1 MGKCCFAYETIRN
14 NIYYN
19 TKIMSLKI
27 IQNSIDTIPHIVRFI
42 LLGMLALFVSLFF
55 PTNLNFDYDFEQGK
69 RWKHN
74 DLKAPFDFPI
84 KKEAKEIERERAQI
98 AKQIVP
104 YYRWNKDI
112 VLQQKQAFK
121 NSFHTA
127 WAFYESRD
135 STKLLDSLEYIEF
148 GLEVLDQIYT
158 KRLIELEAEHLEQ
171 EDIVFELLDGNIA
184 LGEYSVQDVFTN
196 KSAIQFL
203 VDTLYSVEEK
213 LTESKFLSDLLER
226 ILVVPNITFDSIV
239 TKKSLEEAFNSV
251 SPYRGMVK
259 AGDPIV
265 TKDRLIDSI
274 TYSKLISY
282 KNKYDQEINQH
293 KNSWLIY
300 LGYFALTIA
309 LIAIFALFTQFYAPQ
324 VFYNLRHLS
333 LILLIIAGY
342 AYLAHV
348 VNGIYILD
356 LYMIPFCIIPIII
369 INFFNA
375 QLALFTHVIIILLI
389 SMLLSLDY
397 HFILI
402 QILVGMVAVVNKL
415 KTRHLSDFF
424 VSLLYIGIAYAAGFI
439 SLELIHAGTIFP
451 IVSANGTIIEEGVRW
466 HMLGWVLLNVFL
478 TLLSYPLI
486 PLFEKLFGLTSDITL
501 VELADM
507 DNYLLKELS
516 IKAPGTL
523 QHSLQVANLSEAAAK
538 VIGANSL
545 LVKVAALYH
554 DIGKMSNP
562 QYYIENQ
569 IHDTNPHTELTN
581 LESAQ
586 MIIEHVAEGVRLAKK
601 NRLPTVLIDFI
612 LTHHGTTRVEF
623 FYRTYQKENPD
634 IEVDPADFTYPG
646 PKPETKEQAI
656 MMMADS
662 LEAASKSL
670 KSPTEEDI
678 NHLVDNIIKGK
689 ITLGQLENTNLSFQ
703 ELEQIKRVF
712 KQLLK
717 SMNHVR
723 ITYPDEEKK

>member
-1 MGKCCFAYETIRN
+1 
-14 NIYYN
+14 
-19 TKIMSLKI
+19 
-27 IQNSIDTIPHIVRFI
+27 
-42 LLGMLALFVSLFF
+42 LLGLLALFISLFF
-55 PTNLNFDYDFEQGK
+55 PTDLNFDYDFEQGK

-84 KKEAKEIERERAQI
+84 KKTVEEIARERNQI
-98 AKQIVP
+98 AKQVVP
-104 YYRWNKDI
+104 YYRWNKEVI
-112 VLQQKQAFK
+112 VNQKKAFEK
-121 NSFHTA
+121 SFHTA
-127 WAFYESRD
+127 WALYEP
-135 STKLLDSLEYIEF
+135 TNNPKQHLDSSEYVQF
-148 GLEVLDQIYT
+148 GLEVLTQIYK
-158 KRLIELEAEHLEQ
+158 KRLIELEPGHLEQ
-171 EDIVFELLDGNIA
+171 KESFVFELLDDNVA
-184 LGEYSVQDVFTN
+184 LGEYTVQDVFTN
-196 KSAIQFL
+196 KAAIQFL
-203 VDTLYSVEEK
+203 VDTLYSVEK
-213 LTESKFLSDLLER
+213 DLTESKFLSDLLEQ
-226 ILVVPNITFDSIV
+226 ILVVPNITFDSVV
-239 TKKSLEEAFNSV
+239 TRKSLENAFNSV

-259 AGDPIV
+259 AGDPII

-274 TYSKLISY
+274 AYSKLVSY
-282 KNKYDQEINQH
+282 KTKYNQEINQN

-300 LGYFALTIA
+300 LGYLALTGA
-309 LIAIFALFTQFYAPQ
+309 LIAIFTLFMKFYAQ
-324 VFYNLRHLS
+324 EVFYNLRHFS
-333 LILLIIAGY
+333 LILLMVAGY
-342 AYLAHV
+342 AYLAYV
-348 VNGIYILD
+348 VHDIYILD
-356 LYMIPFCIIPIII
+356 LYVIPFCIIPIII

-397 HFILI
+397 NFILI
-402 QILVGMVAVVNKL
+402 QILIGMVAVVNKL

-424 VSLLYIGIAYAAGFI
+424 ASLLYIGIAYAAGFI
-439 SLELIHAGTIFP
+439 SLEIIHSGTIFP
-451 IVSANGTIIEEGVRW
+451 IVSANGTVIEEGVRW
-466 HMLGWVLLNVFL
+466 HMLGWILFNVFL

-507 DNYLLKELS
+507 DNHLLKELS

-554 DIGKMSNP
+554 DIGKISNP

-569 IHDTNPHTELTN
+569 NDENPHRGLTN
-581 LESAQ
+581 LESAK
-586 MIIEHVAEGVRLAKK
+586 IIIKHVKEGVRLAKK
-601 NRLPTVLIDFI
+601 YRLPIVLIDFI
-612 LTHHGTTRVEF
+612 WTHHGTTRVEY

-634 IEVDPADFTYPG
+634 LDVDPADFTYPG

-662 LEAASKSL
+662 LEASSKCL

-678 NHLVDNIIKGK
+678 NNLVDKIIQGK
-689 ITLGQLENTNLSFQ
+689 ITMGQLENTSLSFR
-703 ELEQIKRVF
+703 ELEEVKKVF

-723 ITYPDEEKK
+723 IAYPDENKKNNKFETNK

>member
-1 MGKCCFAYETIRN
+1 
-14 NIYYN
+14 
-19 TKIMSLKI
+19 
-27 IQNSIDTIPHIVRFI
+27 
-42 LLGMLALFVSLFF
+42 MLALFISLFF

-84 KKEAKEIERERAQI
+84 KKTVEEITRERNQI

-104 YYRWNKDI
+104 YYRWDKKVI
-112 VLQQKQAFK
+112 LTQKKAFEK
-121 NSFHTA
+121 AFHTT
-127 WAFYESRD
+127 WALYEPSSD
-135 STKLLDSLEYIEF
+135 NKQHLDSLEYVQF
-148 GLEVLDQIYT
+148 GLEVLDRIYT
-158 KRLIELEAEHLEQ
+158 KRLIELQPEHIELE
-171 EDIVFELLDGNIA
+171 ESFVFELLDANVD
-184 LGEYSVQDVFTN
+184 LGEYAVQDVFTN
-196 KSAIQFL
+196 KAAIQFL
-203 VDTLYSVEEK
+203 VDTLYSVEED
-213 LTESKFLSDLLER
+213 LTEFKFLSDLLEE
-226 ILVVPNITFDSIV
+226 ILVVPNIVFDSVV
-239 TKKSLEEAFNSV
+239 TSKSLEHAFNSV

-259 AGDPIV
+259 AGDPII
-265 TKDRLIDSI
+265 TRDRLIDSVA
-274 TYSKLISY
+274 YSKLVSY
-282 KNKYDQEINQH
+282 TTKYNQEINQH

-300 LGYFALTIA
+300 LGYLALTVA
-309 LIAIFALFTQFYAPQ
+309 LIAIFALFMQFYAPE
-324 VFYNLRHLS
+324 VFYNLRHFS
-333 LILLIIAGY
+333 LILLIVAGY
-342 AYLAHV
+342 AYLAYV
-348 VNGIYILD
+348 VHDTYILD
-356 LYMIPFCIIPIII
+356 LYVIPFCIIPIII

-375 QLALFTHVIIILLI
+375 QLALFTHVIVILLI

-402 QILVGMVAVVNKL
+402 QIIVGMVAVVNKL

-439 SLELIHAGTIFP
+439 SLEIIHAGTIFP
-451 IVSANGTIIEEGVRW
+451 IVSANGTVIEEGVRW
-466 HMLGWVLLNVFL
+466 DMLGWVLFNVFL

-507 DNYLLKELS
+507 DNRLLKDLS

-554 DIGKMSNP
+554 DIGKMSKSK
-562 QYYIENQ
+562 YYIENQ
-569 IHDTNPHTELTN
+569 NDENPHSELTH

-586 MIIEHVAEGVRLAKK
+586 MIIGHVTEGVRLAKK

-612 LTHHGTTRVEF
+612 LTHHGTTRVEY

-634 IEVDPADFTYPG
+634 LEVDPADFTYPG

-678 NHLVDNIIKGK
+678 NNLVDKIVQGK
-689 ITLGQLENTNLSFQ
+689 ITLGQLENTNLSFR
-703 ELEQIKRVF
+703 ELEEVKKVF

-723 ITYPDEEKK
+723 IVYPDEEVSSSELG

>member
-1 MGKCCFAYETIRN
+1 
-14 NIYYN
+14 
-19 TKIMSLKI
+19 MSLKI

-42 LLGMLALFVSLFF
+42 LLGMLALFISFFF

-84 KKEAKEIERERAQI
+84 KKTVEEIERERAQI
-98 AKQIVP
+98 AAQVIP
-104 YYRWNKDI
+104 YYRWNKEVI
-112 VLQQKQAFK
+112 LTQKKAFK
-121 NSFHTA
+121 KAFHTA
-127 WAFYESRD
+127 WALYEPIKESPKR
-135 STKLLDSLEYIEF
+135 LDSLEYVQF
-148 GLEVLDQIYT
+148 GLEVLDRIYT
-158 KRLIELEAEHLEQ
+158 KRLIELEPAHIKQ
-171 EDIVFELLDGNIA
+171 EENFVFELLDGNVA
-184 LGEYSVQDVFTN
+184 LGEYKVEDVFTN
-196 KSAIQFL
+196 KAAIQFL
-203 VDTLYSVEEK
+203 VDTLYAVEEDI
-213 LTESKFLSDLLER
+213 TESKFLSDLLEQ
-226 ILVVPNITFDSIV
+226 ILLVPNITFDSVV
-239 TKKSLEEAFNSV
+239 TRKSLENAFNSV

-259 AGDPIV
+259 AGDPII
-265 TKDRLIDSI
+265 TRDRLIDSI
-274 TYSKLISY
+274 AYSKLVSY
-282 KNKYDQEINQH
+282 RTKYNQEINQY

-300 LGYFALTIA
+300 LGYFALTVA
-309 LIAIFALFTQFYAPQ
+309 LIAIFTLFMQFYAPE
-324 VFYNLRHLS
+324 VFYNLRHFS
-333 LILLIIAGY
+333 LILLIVAGY
-342 AYLAHV
+342 VYLAYV
-348 VNGIYILD
+348 VDDIYILD
-356 LYMIPFCIIPIII
+356 LYVIPFCIIPIII

-397 HFILI
+397 TFILI
-402 QILVGMVAVVNKL
+402 QILIGMVAVVNKL

-424 VSLLYIGIAYAAGFI
+424 VSLLYIGVAYAAGFI
-439 SLELIHAGTIFP
+439 SLEIIHAGTIFP
-451 IVSANGTIIEEGVRW
+451 IVSANGAVIEEGVRW
-466 HMLGWVLLNVFL
+466 NMLGWVLFNVFL

-507 DNYLLKELS
+507 DNHLLKELS
-516 IKAPGTL
+516 IRAPGTL

-538 VIGANSL
+538 IIGANSL

-554 DIGKMSNP
+554 DIGKMTKP

-569 IHDTNPHTELTN
+569 NDDNPHSGLTY

-586 MIIEHVAEGVRLAKK
+586 VIIEHVPEGVRLAKK
-601 NRLPTVLIDFI
+601 YRLPTVLIEFI
-612 LTHHGTTRVEF
+612 LTHHGTTRVEY

-634 IEVDPADFTYPG
+634 IDVDPADFTYPG

-670 KSPTEEDI
+670 KSPTEQDI
-678 NHLVDNIIKGK
+678 NDLVDKIIQGK

-703 ELEQIKRVF
+703 ELEQVKKVF

-723 ITYPDEEKK
+723 IAYPDENKTPEKVPPQK

>member
-1 MGKCCFAYETIRN
+1 
-14 NIYYN
+14 
-19 TKIMSLKI
+19 MSLKI
-27 IQNSIDTIPHIVRFI
+27 IQNSISTIPHIVRFI
-42 LLGMLALFVSLFF
+42 LLVMLALFISFFF

-84 KKEAKEIERERAQI
+84 KKTVEEITEERNQI

-104 YYRWNKDI
+104 YYRWDKEV
-112 VLQQKQAFK
+112 VLAQKKAFEK
-121 NSFHTA
+121 SFHTA
-127 WAFYESRD
+127 WALYEPTEENKES
-135 STKLLDSLEYIEF
+135 LDSLEYIQF
-148 GLEVLDQIYT
+148 GLDVLDRVYT
-158 KRLIELEAEHLEQ
+158 KRLIELRPEHIEQ
-171 EDIVFELLDGNIA
+171 EGDFVFELLDANVD
-184 LGEYSVQDVFTN
+184 LGEYTTQDFFTN
-196 KSAIQFL
+196 KAAIQFL

-213 LTESKFLSDLLER
+213 LTESKFLSDLLEQ
-226 ILVVPNITFDSIV
+226 ILVVPNITYDSIV
-239 TKKSLEEAFNSV
+239 TRKSLENAFNAV

-259 AGDPIV
+259 AGDPII
-265 TKDRLIDSI
+265 TRDRLIDSVA
-274 TYSKLISY
+274 YSKLISY
-282 KNKYDQEINQH
+282 KTKYNQEINQH

-300 LGYFALTIA
+300 WGYLALTMA
-309 LIAIFALFTQFYAPQ
+309 LIAIFALFMQFYAPE
-324 VFYNLRHLS
+324 VFYNLRHFS
-333 LILLIIAGY
+333 LILSMVAGY

-348 VNGIYILD
+348 VHGIHILD
-356 LYMIPFCIIPIII
+356 LYVIPFCIIPIII

-402 QILVGMVAVVNKL
+402 QILVGMVAVINKL

-439 SLELIHAGTIFP
+439 SLEIIHTGAILP
-451 IVSANGTIIEEGVRW
+451 IVSANGTVIEEGVRW
-466 HMLGWVLLNVFL
+466 HMLGWVLFNVFL

-507 DNYLLKELS
+507 DNRLLKELS

-554 DIGKMSNP
+554 DIGKMSKP

-569 IHDTNPHTELTN
+569 NDENPHHKLTH

-586 MIIEHVAEGVRLAKK
+586 MIIKHVTEGVRLAKK

-612 LTHHGTTRVEF
+612 LTHHGTTRVEY

-634 IEVDPADFTYPG
+634 MEVDPADFTYPG
-646 PKPETKEQAI
+646 PKPMTKEQAI

-678 NHLVDNIIKGK
+678 NNLVDKIIQGK
-689 ITLGQLENTNLSFQ
+689 ITMGQLENTNLSFQ
-703 ELEQIKRVF
+703 ELEEVKKVF

-723 ITYPDEEKK
+723 IVYPDEGKTATGLEEKK

>member
-1 MGKCCFAYETIRN
+1 
-14 NIYYN
+14 
-19 TKIMSLKI
+19 MSLKI
-27 IQNSIDTIPHIVRFI
+27 IQNSINSIPQIVRFI
-42 LLGMLALFVSLFF
+42 LLGMLALFISLFF

-84 KKEAKEIERERAQI
+84 KKTAEEISQERNQI

-104 YYRWNKDI
+104 YYRWDKDV
-112 VLQQKQAFK
+112 VLTQKQAFEK
-121 NSFHTA
+121 AFQTT
-127 WAFYESRD
+127 WALYEPLND
-135 STKLLDSLEYIEF
+135 AKKHLDSLEYVQF
-148 GLEVLDQIYT
+148 GLEVLDQIYA
-158 KRLIELEAEHLEQ
+158 KRLIELQPEHLEQ
-171 EDIVFELLDGNIA
+171 EEVFVFELLDGNVA
-184 LGEYSVQDVFTN
+184 LGEYTVQDVFTN
-196 KSAIQFL
+196 KAAIQFL
-203 VDTLYSVEEK
+203 VDTLYSVEEN
-213 LTESKFLSDLLER
+213 LTESKFLSDLLEQ
-226 ILVVPNITFDSIV
+226 ILVVPNIVFDSVV
-239 TKKSLEEAFNSV
+239 TRKSLENAFNSV

-259 AGDPIV
+259 AGDPII
-265 TKDRLIDSI
+265 TRDRLIDSVA
-274 TYSKLISY
+274 YSKLISY
-282 KNKYDQEINQH
+282 KTKYDQEINQH

-300 LGYFALTIA
+300 LGYLALTVA
-309 LIAIFALFTQFYAPQ
+309 LIAIFALFMQFYAPE
-324 VFYNLRHLS
+324 VFNNLRHFS
-333 LILLIIAGY
+333 LILLIVAGY
-342 AYLAHV
+342 AYLAYV
-348 VNGIYILD
+348 VHDTYILD
-356 LYMIPFCIIPIII
+356 LYVIPFCIIPIII

-375 QLALFTHVIIILLI
+375 QLALFTHVIIVLLI

-439 SLELIHAGTIFP
+439 SLEIIHAGTIFP
-451 IVSANGTIIEEGVRW
+451 IVSANGTVIEEGVRW
-466 HMLGWVLLNVFL
+466 DMLGWVLFNVFL

-507 DNYLLKELS
+507 DNRLLKDLS

-554 DIGKMSNP
+554 DIGKMSAP

-569 IHDTNPHTELTN
+569 NDENPHCKLTH

-586 MIIEHVAEGVRLAKK
+586 MIIRHVTEGVRLAKK

-612 LTHHGTTRVEF
+612 LTHHGTTRVEY
-623 FYRTYQKENPD
+623 FYRTCQKENPD
-634 IEVDPADFTYPG
+634 LDVDPTNFTYPG
-646 PKPETKEQAI
+646 PKPKTKEQAI

-670 KSPTEEDI
+670 KSPTEDDI
-678 NHLVDNIIKGK
+678 NHLVDKIIQGK
-689 ITLGQLENTNLSFQ
+689 ITMGQLENTNLSFR
-703 ELEQIKRVF
+703 ELEEVKKVF

-723 ITYPDEEKK
+723 IVYPDDEAA

>member
-1 MGKCCFAYETIRN
+1 
-14 NIYYN
+14 
-19 TKIMSLKI
+19 MSLKI

-42 LLGMLALFVSLFF
+42 LLGMLALFISLFF

-84 KKEAKEIERERAQI
+84 KKTPQEIEWERARI
-98 AKQIVP
+98 AKQIDP
-104 YYRWNKDI
+104 YYRWDKEVI
-112 VLQQKQAFK
+112 TTQKQAFEK
-121 NSFHTA
+121 AFHTA
-127 WAFYESRD
+127 WALYEPND
-135 STKLLDSLEYIEF
+135 SSQLLDSLEYVRF
-148 GLEVLDQIYT
+148 GLEVLDKIYT
-158 KRLIELEAEHLEQ
+158 KRLIELEPKHREQ
-171 EDIVFELLDGNIA
+171 KENFVFDLLDGNVD
-184 LGEYSVQDVFTN
+184 LGEFSVQDVYTN
-196 KSAIQFL
+196 KAAIQFL
-203 VDTLYSVEEK
+203 VDTLYSVEDE
-213 LTESKFLSDLLER
+213 LTESKFLSDLLEQ

-239 TKKSLEEAFNSV
+239 TQKSLEDAFNSV

-265 TKDRLIDSI
+265 TRDRLIDSI

-282 KNKYDQEINQH
+282 QTKYNQEINQH

-300 LGYFALTIA
+300 LGYLALTIA
-309 LIAIFALFTQFYAPQ
+309 LIAIFALFVQFYTPE
-324 VFYNLRHLS
+324 VFYNFRHLS

-342 AYLAHV
+342 AYLAYIVHD
-348 VNGIYILD
+348 IYILD
-356 LYMIPFCIIPIII
+356 LYVIPFCIIPIII

-439 SLELIHAGTIFP
+439 SLELIHTGTIFP
-451 IVSANGTIIEEGVRW
+451 IVSDNGTVIEEGVRW
-466 HMLGWVLLNVFL
+466 HMLGWVLFNVFL

-516 IKAPGTL
+516 IRAPGTL

-569 IHDTNPHTELTN
+569 NDSSPHSKLTN

-586 MIIEHVAEGVRLAKK
+586 MIIKHVTEGVKLAKK

-612 LTHHGTTRVEF
+612 LTHHGTTRVEY
-623 FYRTYQKENPD
+623 FYRMEQKEQPD
-634 IEVDPADFTYPG
+634 KEIDPTNFTYPG
-646 PKPETKEQAI
+646 PKPQTKEQAI

-678 NHLVDNIIKGK
+678 NNLVENIIKGK
-689 ITLGQLENTNLSFQ
+689 ITMGQLENTNLSFQ
-703 ELEQIKRVF
+703 ELEEVKKVF
-712 KQLLK
+712 KKLLK

-723 ITYPDEEKK
+723 IAYPDEEKK